1 MNTIYKYRPQTI
13 NEFVFATQEL
23 ETEIKRYTQGKSLLP
38 LVLYGRYGT
47 GKSLLADLIPKA
59 IDGTNVIVNYVNAED
74 LNNANEVHKKFYR
87 SSQFDKHFTTNGQK
101 LNYTVVEEVN
111 FDPKAK
117 GALRVCLD
125 KMAEREL
132 FIFTTNEIEKIDGGL
147 LSRALALEVLPAPP
161 DRFLS
166 HAKQILQS
174 EGVELDDRV
183 LHEVLQTVYENDYDN
198 RAYYRALDEIIEAW
212 NDKSNFV
219 MEG

>member
-1 MNTIYKYRPQTI
+1 MNTSFKYRPKTI

-23 ETEIKRYTQGKSLLP
+23 ETELKRYTEGKSLLP

-59 IDGTNVIVNYVNAED
+59 IDGENVNVNYVNAED
-74 LNNANEVHKKFYR
+74 LNNANEVRKKFYR
-87 SSQFDKHFTTNGQK
+87 TSQFDKLFSNNGQK
-101 LNYTVVEEVN
+101 FNYTVVEEVN

-166 HAKQILQS
+166 HAKRILQS
-174 EGVELDDRV
+174 EGVVLDDSV
-183 LHEVLQTVYENDYDN
+183 LHAVLQTVYESDYDN
-198 RAYYRALDEIIEAW
+198 RSYYKALDAIIDAK
-212 NDKSNFV
+212 NDLSNFV
-219 MEG
+219 KEQ